1 MMLRF
6 VAAQIAA
13 MIRFLLKKTG
23 YGLLVLLGVVAVV
36 FFLFNLAPGDPA
48 RNLAGENAS
57 EEVIQNLRRK
67 MDLDLPVAK
76 RFALYVNDIS
86 PISVHNPAT
95 AESRIFYDDKKYDG
109 FKIMG
114 WSDQRSIYLKLPY
127 LKRSF
132 VTDKSVSE
140 TLGEVLPG
148 TAVLALISIAF
159 AMFIGLIMGIIAA
172 LNKDAFYDRLML
184 FLSALGMAGPSF
196 FVAIIVAWIGAILWR
211 EQIAFSFWLIP
222 ALILPI
228 VVSFVPERV
237 MKKMPWPRRKMALT
251 AFIAFTCMA
260 VLSWIFFPKE
270 SWLRATLHLP
280 GTGLNMTGSL
290 YSVDVWKGEYLD
302 LKNMILPVITLM
314 IRPLS
319 VIVQLTRSSLLDV
332 MQQDFIRTA
341 RAKGLSEFR
350 IIYKHALRN
359 ALNPVITA
367 VSGWLASLLAGAIFV
382 EFVFGWK
389 GLGQQMFTAIENQ
402 DMPVVM
408 GGVIVIAAVFVLI
421 NLFVDII
428 YGWIDP
434 RVRVS
439 S

>member
-1 MMLRF
+1 
-6 VAAQIAA
+6 
-13 MIRFLLKKTG
+13 MIKFLLKKTG
-23 YGLLVLLGVVAVV
+23 YGLLVLIGVVAVV

-57 EEVIQNLRRK
+57 DEVINNLRK
-67 MDLDLPVAK
+67 KLDLDLPVGK
-76 RFALYVNDIS
+76 RFILYVNDIS
-86 PISVHNPAT
+86 PLSIHNTQDSASRLFFDEEKYAGVHIVNFTDAR
-95 AESRIFYDDKKYDG
+95 AL
-109 FKIMG
+109 
-114 WSDQRSIYLKLPY
+114 YLKLPY

-140 TLGEVLPG
+140 TLAEVLPG
-148 TAVLALISIAF
+148 TAVLALLSIAF
-159 AMFIGLIMGIIAA
+159 ALIIGLFMGIIAA
-172 LNKDAFYDRLML
+172 LNKDTFYDRLML
-184 FLSALGMAGPSF
+184 FISALGMAGPSF
-196 FVAIIVAWIGAILWR
+196 FVAMLVAWVGAVLWR
-211 EQIAFSFWLIP
+211 EQINVSIWM
-222 ALILPI
+222 IL
-228 VVSFVPERV
+228 
-237 MKKMPWPRRKMALT
+237 
-251 AFIAFTCMA
+251 AFIVPSFILIYYRKKDK
-260 VLSWIFFPKE
+260 VLRSKAKIISLWSAGTFIVLALVSSFFAQE
-270 SWLRATLHLP
+270 NSWLNAYIALP

-302 LKNMILPVITLM
+302 LRNMILPVITLM

-341 RAKGLSEFR
+341 RAKGLSESA
-350 IIYKHALRN
+350 IIYRHALRN

-421 NLFVDII
+421 NMIVDVV
-428 YGWIDP
+428 YGLIDP
-434 RVRVS
+434 RVRI
-439 S
+439 